1 MCNEVC
7 QPSKRALPYATKAEH
22 KFPSKKMQVQILY
35 VKLQTWVSYRR
46 KLQKMRQNMS
56 KKGISHPSLPVQPA
70 VPDSTYASSPGS
82 CRRNGKQNLPTN
94 SASQTEQ
101 CYGALLCLLSQIT
114 AAATEQYGSLPAPSS
129 FHIWTFTSQVQGLA
143 AQYGYSAAGSASC
156 WHQPEPKQP
165 SNTKEKLQQMG
176 FHQHLHQLE
185 FIPTYSLMSS
195 MSVSRSQNAEPFA
208 PEAWVSAGTWL
219 SILISTICQ
228 VADNSLHTS
237 QRDETPQANKTK
249 DRVRPHIQRL
259 CLEFKYKSTVPLNF
273 KKVIKG

>member
-7 QPSKRALPYATKAEH
+7 QPSKRALPYVTKAEH

-101 CYGALLCLLSQIT
+101 CNGALLCFHRSLLLQQSSMAASQPRPLSTSELSHPKSKGLLHSMDIL
-114 AAATEQYGSLPAPSS
+114 QLDQLPADTNLSPNSS
-129 FHIWTFTSQVQGLA
+129 ATQRRSSNRWVFINTCTSLNSSQLT
-143 AQYGYSAAGSASC
+143 AS
-156 WHQPEPKQP
+156 
-165 SNTKEKLQQMG
+165 
-176 FHQHLHQLE
+176 
-185 FIPTYSLMSS
+185 
-195 MSVSRSQNAEPFA
+195 
-208 PEAWVSAGTWL
+208 
-219 SILISTICQ
+219 
-228 VADNSLHTS
+228 
-237 QRDETPQANKTK
+237 
-249 DRVRPHIQRL
+249 
-259 CLEFKYKSTVPLNF
+259 
-273 KKVIKG
+273 